1 MQLDKTAKKLT
12 AGVVTIIILAFC
24 LCLTTFAL
32 VWATVSV
39 EDNLFRTGKVAI
51 NLNDGKPVIK
61 EDEFLFEP
69 GMTVVK
75 DFFIENNSTHD
86 VYYRLYFDNIT
97 GGLADVLRVQIKDGG
112 KVLLEGTPNAL
123 VKQNVS
129 AAEDVL
135 KLKER
140 KTLAIV
146 FHFPKESG
154 NDAQNLTLAFDFCAE
169 AVQTKNNPD
178 KSFH

>member
-1 MQLDKTAKKLT
+1 MQTDKTAKKLT
-12 AGVVTIIILAFC
+12 AGLTAIIILALC
-24 LCLTTFAL
+24 LCITTFAL

-39 EDNLFRTGKVAI
+39 ENHFFRTGKVEI
-51 NLNDGKPVIK
+51 NLNDGKPVIQ
-61 EDEFLFEP
+61 ENEFLFEP

-75 DFFIENNSTHD
+75 EFFVENNSTYD
-86 VYYRLYFDNIT
+86 VYYRLYFDNVT
-97 GGLADVLRVQIKDGG
+97 GGLADVLQIQIKDGQN
-112 KVLLEGTPNAL
+112 VLFEGTPNEL
-123 VKQNVS
+123 LQQNVS

-140 KTLAIV
+140 KQLQIV
-146 FHFPKESG
+146 FHFPEERG
-154 NDAQNLTLAFDFCAE
+154 NEAQNLNLSFDFCAE